1 MEVIFDHDA
10 EGKTDIE
17 AYNYVPEG
25 MDVIGNLIAAEI
37 AMKRY
42 NSYIHFKGEE
52 YKQWPLFLIA
62 YHADLN
68 ERGINLP

>member
-17 AYNYVPEG
+17 AYNYVPEEN
-25 MDVIGNLIAAEI
+25 DVIGNLMAAEI

-42 NSYIHFKGEE
+42 SSYIHFKGEL
-52 YKQWPLFLIA
+52 YKHWNQFLMA
-62 YHADLN
+62 YHTDLN
-68 ERGINLP
+68 ERGVSFA